1 MFSSIFESSTVNGLE
16 FSSAGLLGVAGI
28 LMGILMAFV
37 YMKTTKQYSKNFIV
51 SLAILPVLVMIAILM
66 VNGNLG
72 VSFAIAG
79 IFGLVRF
86 RSIPGNSKEILA
98 TFLAVVIGLALGRG
112 YITFAA
118 AITVVVSLLM
128 FVYSIIPIGSKDN
141 DRKLKVVI
149 PENLNYLDA
158 FDEIFTKYT
167 KTHELEKV
175 KTTNMGAMYELSY
188 VVSLKNDI
196 NEKAFLDDLRVRN
209 GNLNIILS
217 KNSDEDVL

>member
-118 AITVVVSLLM
+118 VITVVVSLLM

-158 FDEIFTKYT
+158 FDEIFAKYT
-167 KTHELEKV
+167 KSHELEKV